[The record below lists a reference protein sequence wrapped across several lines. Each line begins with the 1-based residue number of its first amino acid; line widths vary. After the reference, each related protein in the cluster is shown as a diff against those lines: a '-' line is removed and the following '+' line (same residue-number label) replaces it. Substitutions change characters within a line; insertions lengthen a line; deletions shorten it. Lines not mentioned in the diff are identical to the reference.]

1 MICPGFVRTE
11 STAVNDYEMPGLI
24 SAETAAVEILKGLRT
39 DSFII
44 QFPKHFT
51 RKMGLLRWLPD
62 RTFFKLVGA
71 RTGHPQP

>member
-1 MICPGFVRTE
+1 M
-11 STAVNDYEMPGLI
+11 NDYEMPGLI
-24 SAETAAVEILKGLRT
+24 SAETAAAEILKGLRT

-62 RTFFKLVGA
+62 RTFSSWSGRVPVIHSPERPHR
-71 RTGHPQP
+71 RTRRHDAT